1 MFSEFKVMKITKIIS
16 DWFEIDTS
24 DFTEDTLLPEFIKD
38 DVDLSL
44 LIEMVESEFGVLA
57 DDSAAESWKVLAD
70 VIGFI
75 DGEY

>member
-1 MFSEFKVMKITKIIS
+1 MKIGRIIS

-24 DFTEDTLLPEFIKD
+24 DFTEDTLLSEFVKD

-44 LIEMVESEFGVLA
+44 FVEMMESEYGVLA
-57 DDSAAESWKVLAD
+57 DDSTAESWKTLSD

-75 DGEY
+75 DDES